1 MAVAQPQATMSDP
14 KPGEVLNSSPT
25 AIRMAFTERLTRRS
39 RVKLLTSGGESLATL
54 PPSIGG
60 PDNTRL
66 VVPLLAPLS
75 PGVYIVSWQA
85 FSDSAH
91 RTRGKYKFEIAP

>member
-39 RVKLLTSGGESLATL
+39 GVKLLTSDGESLATL

-91 RTRGKYKFEIAP
+91 RARGKYKFEIAP